1 MYYIIYNILTAG
13 QKKYNNLFN
22 TYINR
27 CNVAI
32 VIFDITNF

>member
-1 MYYIIYNILTAG
+1 MYYIIYILKAG